1 MRFPLIDMMRGI
13 HGKINST
20 VLGGVLGGQNSQQVA
35 FLRQLQKEMKVEA
48 LMVTP
53 LHELNVV
60 VFDIETT
67 GFFPDQ
73 GDEMISL
80 GAVRVSGREIHED
93 EVFYSLVRFEKN
105 LSPEIE
111 RLTGITNDQLKDAPY
126 LSEVLIQF
134 FEFVNGDPLVAHHA
148 NHEKSFLQNACWKL
162 FRAPLKHRIVDTSFL
177 YRIAEPEAN
186 MVRLE
191 DFCEHNGIPIADRHH
206 ALGDAKLAAK
216 LWCCYLSKIEQL
228 GCRTLSDIYERVAKL

>member
-20 VLGGVLGGQNSQQVA
+20 VGGQSSQQVA

-48 LMVTP
+48 SMTIP

-80 GAVRVSGREIHED
+80 GAVRVCGREIHEN
-93 EVFYSLVRFEKN
+93 EVFYSLVRYEKN

-111 RLTGITNDQLKDAPY
+111 RLTGITSDELKHAPY
-126 LSEVLIQF
+126 LSDVLIQF
-134 FEFVNGDPLVAHHA
+134 FEFVNGDTLVAHHA

-162 FRAPLKHRIVDTSFL
+162 FRAPLKHRIIDTSFL
-177 YRIAEPEAN
+177 YRIAEPKAN

-191 DFCEHNGIPIADRHH
+191 DFCEHNGIPVADRHH
-206 ALGDAKLAAK
+206 ALGDAKLTAK
-216 LWCCYLSKIEQL
+216 LWCCYLSKIDEL